1 MMLNRLLYGEGTREE
16 NIQKIKET
24 LPMTEEIQHIIEF
37 VQASSRGI
45 IK

>member
-1 MMLNRLLYGEGTREE
+1 MEKARAK
-16 NIQKIKET
+16 NIQKVKAT
-24 LPMTEEIQHIIEF
+24 LPMTKEIQHIIEF

>member
-1 MMLNRLLYGEGTREE
+1 MEKAREKRYTKDKRDFA
-16 NIQKIKET
+16 NDKRD
-24 LPMTEEIQHIIEF
+24 QHIIEF